1 MPRIARNVV
10 VGLPHH
16 ITQKGNYG
24 QQVFFNK
31 SDYKRYL
38 LWIKHYQ
45 REYGVSILAFCLMPN
60 HVHFIAI
67 PHRLNSFARFFSVAH
82 MRYAKYKHEPI
93 GKKGHLWQARFYSC
107 ALSEKHLYR
116 AIRYVERNPVKA
128 DLIDNAWEW
137 PWSSSI
143 EHLNQGKSIP
153 ALSNISYYLH
163 INCWKSY
170 LTEEDD
176 EKFISAIQLHT
187 RTGKPLPLHV

>member
-1 MPRIARNVV
+1 MPRIARNVI

-38 LWIKHYQ
+38 SWIKYYQ

-67 PHRLNSFARFFSVAH
+67 PHQLDSFARFFSVTH
-82 MRYAKYKHEPI
+82 MRYAKYKHEPAR
-93 GKKGHLWQARFYSC
+93 KKGHLWQSRFYSC
-107 ALSEKHLYR
+107 ALSERHLYR

-128 DLIDNAWEW
+128 NLIDNAWQW

-153 ALSNISYYLH
+153 TLCKISNYLD

-176 EKFISAIQLHT
+176 ENFIAAIQLHT
-187 RTGKPLPLHV
+187 RTGKPLPLRV